1 MIKFK
6 KIITIVG
13 LVSSHV
19 YSIFSYAIEQEPVTG
34 LQFKGTE
41 ITHTVRLGESLTS
54 IAKRYNV
61 SVEKLKHWNN
71 IADINNILL
80 GQKIKVIDSNSP
92 ESNRLANKKVNSKT
106 DTKTIDAKEVTQ
118 PITLLE
124 QAKSALTDKNYALAT
139 TLLTRLYQ
147 QGSDSERQFA
157 LEFLGVSREKK
168 GQLAFAKQ
176 AYQLFLENY
185 PEVDTAPR
193 VKIRLNNLIG
203 IQTLSKNRSFK
214 ENKKSSKRSLSS
226 YVRGS
231 LATDYRQALLV
242 DNLGN
247 SRDTLSLAN
256 VDVDAKGHA
265 ELDDYNVG
273 FRVSV
278 GHYQDLLPD
287 SDKTNEQIRYLNFSA
302 SSEDN
307 LYQVK
312 IGRQRS
318 RGKGI
323 FGRFDGVILSS
334 EFITDMQ
341 VNVFAGYPVS
351 SSKVTKLD
359 PERKFYGLSL
369 DIDDSWQSI
378 DFSLFLFEQSINDL
392 TDRRA
397 VGGELSYFKNSVSV
411 YSLVDYDIFFNEL
424 NALLFSGSYSTE
436 SAQRYSWS
444 LNYRKNPYVGTR
456 NALIG
461 QSVDSFA
468 ELQNLFIND
477 EEILDLALDRTL
489 TSKTASL
496 QFFQPINERYD
507 VSASITWM
515 DLSSAPESGGVPAI
529 SQSGGQYYANAY
541 LSGRNLYSENDTNSF
556 GFRYSDL
563 AQSQVY
569 SLYATSRYRFNNG
582 ISITPKLRF
591 DTRSNDNGTSQQ
603 SISPTFRMQYQSSK
617 HYIYGDFGGIFYN
630 TKSPFFPAQKTSI
643 YFLYLGYRYYFG
655 S

>member
-1 MIKFK
+1 MIKLNYL
-6 KIITIVG
+6 ITIVG
-13 LVSSHV
+13 AISCNIVP
-19 YSIFSYAIEQEPVTG
+19 SISYAYEQDSGVNLSSMESKT
-34 LQFKGTE
+34 
-41 ITHTVRLGESLTS
+41 IHIVRNGESLFL
-54 IAKRYNV
+54 IAKIYNV
-61 SVEKLKHWNN
+61 SVAELKRWNN
-71 IADINNILL
+71 IKDVNNISL
-80 GQKIKVIDSNSP
+80 GQKLNVI
-92 ESNRLANKKVNSKT
+92 ANASSLSKKGNNKLK
-106 DTKTIDAKEVTQ
+106 DNNEKHQEL
-118 PITLLE
+118 TLSQ
-124 QAKSALTDKNYALAT
+124 QASTALTEKNHSLAIKLFT
-139 TLLTRLYQ
+139 QLYQ
-147 QGSDSERQFA
+147 QGDEAERQFA

-203 IQTLSKNRSFK
+203 IETLGKNRSFDETK
-214 ENKKSSKRSLSS
+214 KKSQRRSNS
-226 YVRGS
+226 YIRGS
-231 LATDYRQALLV
+231 LATDYRHASLE

-256 VDVDAKGHA
+256 VDVDAKGHF
-265 ELDDYNVG
+265 ELDSYNVG
-273 FRVSV
+273 FRVSM
-278 GHYQDLLPD
+278 GHYEDLLPD
-287 SDKTNEQIRYLNFSA
+287 SDKSNEQIRYFNFSA
-302 SSEDN
+302 SSKDN

-323 FGRFDGVILSS
+323 FGRFDGIILSS
-334 EFITDMQ
+334 EFTPDMQ
-341 VNVFAGYPVS
+341 INVVAGYPVS

-359 PERKFYGLSL
+359 PERKFYGLSF
-369 DIDDSWQSI
+369 DIDDSWQGI
-378 DFSLFLFEQSINDL
+378 DFSVFLFEQSINDL

-397 VGGELSYFKNSVSV
+397 VGGELSYFKDSVSV

-424 NALLFSGSYSTE
+424 NALLFSGSYSTK

-468 ELQNLFIND
+468 ELQDLFIND

-496 QFFQPINERYD
+496 QFFQPINDTYD

-515 DLSSAPESGGVPAI
+515 DLTSAPASGGVPAI
-529 SQSGGQYYANAY
+529 SESGGQYYANTY
-541 LSGRNLYSENDTNSF
+541 LTARNLYSDQDTNSF
-556 GFRYSDL
+556 GVRYSNL
-563 AQSQVY
+563 SQSQVY
-569 SLYATSRYRFNNG
+569 SLYATSRYRFENG
-582 ISITPKLRF
+582 VSLTPKLRF
-591 DTRSNDNGTSQQ
+591 DNRSNDNGNSQQ
-603 SISPTFRMQYQSSK
+603 SISPTFRIQYQSRK

-630 TKSPFFPAQKTSI
+630 SKSSVFPTQKTSI
-643 YFLYLGYRYYFG
+643 YFLYLGYRYYFDN
-655 S
+655 

>member
-6 KIITIVG
+6 KIITITG

-19 YSIFSYAIEQEPVTG
+19 YSVFSYAIAQEPVTG
-34 LQFKGTE
+34 LQLKGPE
-41 ITHTVRLGESLTS
+41 ITHTVRSGESLSS

-61 SVEKLKHWNN
+61 SVEKLKRWNN

-80 GQKIKVIDSNSP
+80 GQKIKVIKSDNL
-92 ESNRLANKKVNSKT
+92 ESNRLANNKVSSKT
-106 DTKTIDAKEVTQ
+106 DTKAIDAKEVPK
-118 PITLLE
+118 PITLLD

-176 AYQLFLENY
+176 AYQLFLKNY
-185 PEVDTAPR
+185 PEVDTASR

-214 ENKKSSKRSLSS
+214 ENKKSSKRRSPS

-242 DNLGN
+242 DNQGN

-265 ELDDYNVG
+265 ELDDYDLG

-341 VNVFAGYPVS
+341 VNVVAGYPVS
-351 SSKVTKLD
+351 SSKVTELD

-369 DIDDSWQSI
+369 DIEDSWQSI

-529 SQSGGQYYANAY
+529 SQSGGQYYANTY
-541 LSGRNLYSENDTNSF
+541 LSVRNLYSEHDTNSF

-569 SLYATSRYRFNNG
+569 SLYATSRYRFTNG

-603 SISPTFRMQYQSSK
+603 SISPTFRMQYQSRK

-630 TKSPFFPAQKTSI
+630 TKSSFFPAQKTSI

>member
-1 MIKFK
+1 MK
-6 KIITIVG
+6 KLNSFITIVG
-13 LVSSHV
+13 ALSCYIST
-19 YSIFSYAIEQEPVTG
+19 SISYANEQG
-34 LQFKGTE
+34 SE
-41 ITHTVRLGESLTS
+41 ISLSPQKSKILYIVRDGDSLFS
-54 IAKRYNV
+54 IANIYNV
-61 SVEKLKHWNN
+61 SVEELKRWNN
-71 IADINNILL
+71 IKDINTIAL
-80 GQKIKVIDSNSP
+80 GQKINIIENASNL
-92 ESNRLANKKVNSKT
+92 SNQDNAKATGNKDEKF
-106 DTKTIDAKEVTQ
+106 Q
-118 PITLLE
+118 QITLSD
-124 QAKSALTDKNYALAT
+124 QARTALTQKDYSLAIL
-139 TLLTRLYQ
+139 LLTRLYQ
-147 QGSDSERQFA
+147 QGDEIERQFA

-185 PEVDTAPR
+185 PEVEATPR
-193 VKIRLNNLIG
+193 VKMRLNNLIG
-203 IQTLSKNRSFK
+203 IETLSKNRSFK
-214 ENKKSSKRSLSS
+214 ENKKASKRRSSS
-226 YVRGS
+226 YLRGS
-231 LATDYRQALLV
+231 LATDYRRALLK
-242 DNLGN
+242 DNEGN

-256 VDVDAKGHA
+256 VDVDAKGHT
-265 ELDDYNVG
+265 ELDNYNVG
-273 FRVSV
+273 FRVSL
-278 GHYQDLLPD
+278 GHYEDLLPD
-287 SDKTNEQIRYLNFSA
+287 SDKTNEQIRYLNFST
-302 SSEDN
+302 SSKDN

-323 FGRFDGVILSS
+323 FGRFDGIILSS
-334 EFITDMQ
+334 EFTTDMQ
-341 VNVFAGYPVS
+341 INVVAGYPVS
-351 SSKVTKLD
+351 SSKVTELD

-369 DIDDSWQSI
+369 DVDNSWQDI
-378 DFSLFLFEQSINDL
+378 DFSVFLFEQSINNL

-397 VGGELSYFKNSVSV
+397 VGGELSYFKEAVSV
-411 YSLVDYDIFFNEL
+411 YSLVDYDIYFNEL

-541 LSGRNLYSENDTNSF
+541 LSVRDLYSEHDTNSF

-569 SLYATSRYRFNNG
+569 SLYATSRYRFTNG

-603 SISPTFRMQYQSSK
+603 SISPTFRIQYQTRK

-630 TKSPFFPAQKTSI
+630 SKSNFFPAQKTSM
-643 YFLYLGYRYYFG
+643 YFLYLGYRYYFN

>member
-1 MIKFK
+1 MGAFSFHI
-6 KIITIVG
+6 
-13 LVSSHV
+13 
-19 YSIFSYAIEQEPVTG
+19 YPCASYATEQKNETDLNV
-34 LQFKGTE
+34 KKSE
-41 ITHTVRLGESLTS
+41 VIHTVQYGESLFS
-54 IAKRYNV
+54 IAKQYKV
-61 SVEKLKHWNN
+61 SVEELKRWNN
-71 IADINNILL
+71 LEDVNKISL
-80 GQKIKVIDSNSP
+80 GQQINITTNNSLLSNKVSHKAMS
-92 ESNRLANKKVNSKT
+92 
-106 DTKTIDAKEVTQ
+106 Q
-118 PITLLE
+118 PLTLLQ
-124 QAKSALTDKNYALAT
+124 QAKTALTEKNYSLAT
-139 TLLTRLYQ
+139 KLLTRLYQ
-147 QGSDSERQFA
+147 QGNDVERQFA

-168 GQLAFAKQ
+168 GQQAFAKQ

-185 PEVDTAPR
+185 PQADTAPR
-193 VKIRLNNLIG
+193 VKMRLNNLIG
-203 IQTLSKNRSFK
+203 IETLSKNRSFK
-214 ENKKSSKRSLSS
+214 EKSKSNERRSSS
-226 YVRGS
+226 YLRGS
-231 LATDYRQALLV
+231 LATDYRHALLE

-256 VDVDAKGHA
+256 VDIDAKGYFD
-265 ELDDYNVG
+265 LDDYNVG

-334 EFITDMQ
+334 EFVTDMQ
-341 VNVFAGYPVS
+341 VNVVAGYPVA
-351 SSKVTKLD
+351 SSKVTELD
-359 PERKFYGLSL
+359 PERQFYGISL
-369 DIDDSWQSI
+369 DIDDSWQYI
-378 DFSLFLFEQSINDL
+378 DFSVFLFEQSINDL

-397 VGGELSYFKNSVSV
+397 VGGELSYFKDSVSV

-456 NALIG
+456 NAIIG

-468 ELQNLFIND
+468 ELQNLFISD

-496 QFFQPINERYD
+496 QFFQPINNDYD
-507 VSASITWM
+507 ISASLTWM

-529 SQSGGQYYANAY
+529 GESGGQYYANVY
-541 LSGRNLYSENDTNSF
+541 LSARNLYSDHDTNSI

-563 AQSQVY
+563 PQSQVY
-569 SLYATSRYRFNNG
+569 SLYATSRYRFDNG
-582 ISITPKLRF
+582 ISLTPKLRF
-591 DTRSNDNGTSQQ
+591 DTRSNENGTSQQ
-603 SISPTFRMQYQSSK
+603 SISPTFRMQYQSRK
-617 HYIYGDFGGIFYN
+617 HYVYGDFGGIFYN
-630 TKSPFFPAQKTSI
+630 TESTFYSTQKTSI

-655 S
+655 G

>member
-1 MIKFK
+1 MKKFK
-6 KIITIVG
+6 KVITIIV
-13 LVSSHV
+13 LVSAQMYCVS
-19 YSIFSYAIEQEPVTG
+19 SYAIEQEPASD
-34 LQFKGTE
+34 LQLK
-41 ITHTVRLGESLTS
+41 VPQSLT
-54 IAKRYNV
+54 
-61 SVEKLKHWNN
+61 LF
-71 IADINNILL
+71 
-80 GQKIKVIDSNSP
+80 
-92 ESNRLANKKVNSKT
+92 
-106 DTKTIDAKEVTQ
+106 
-118 PITLLE
+118 E
-124 QAKSALTDKNYALAT
+124 QAKVALTDKNYALST

-147 QGSDSERQFA
+147 QGSDSEQQFA

-193 VKIRLNNLIG
+193 VKMRLNNLIG
-203 IQTLSKNRSFK
+203 IQTLSENRSFK
-214 ENKKSSKRSLSS
+214 ENKKGSKRRSSS
-226 YVRGS
+226 YLRGS

-256 VDVDAKGHA
+256 VDLDAKGHA

-273 FRVSV
+273 FRVSL

-302 SSEDN
+302 NSEDN
-307 LYQVK
+307 LYQLK

-318 RGKGI
+318 RGKGV

-341 VNVFAGYPVS
+341 VNVVAGYPVS
-351 SSKVTKLD
+351 SSKVTTLD
-359 PERKFYGLSL
+359 PERQFYGLS
-369 DIDDSWQSI
+369 IDVDNSWQDI
-378 DFSLFLFEQSINDL
+378 DFSVFLFEQSINDL

-397 VGGELSYFKNSVSV
+397 VGGELSYFKDAVSV
-411 YSLVDYDIFFNEL
+411 FSLVDYDIFFNEL

-461 QSVDSFA
+461 QSIDSFA

-507 VSASITWM
+507 FSASITWM
-515 DLSSAPESGGVPAI
+515 DLASAPESGGVPAI
-529 SQSGGQYYANAY
+529 SESGGQYYANAY
-541 LSGRNLYSENDTNSF
+541 FSVRNLYSDHDTNSV

-563 AQSQVY
+563 SQSQVY
-569 SLYATSRYRFNNG
+569 SLYATGRYRFNNG

-591 DTRSNDNGTSQQ
+591 DTRSNENGSSQQ
-603 SISPTFRMQYQSSK
+603 SISPTFRMQYQSRK

-630 TKSPFFPAQKTSI
+630 TKSTLFPTQKTSI

>member
-1 MIKFK
+1 MGAFSFHI
-6 KIITIVG
+6 
-13 LVSSHV
+13 
-19 YSIFSYAIEQEPVTG
+19 YPCASYATEQKNETDLNV
-34 LQFKGTE
+34 KKSE
-41 ITHTVRLGESLTS
+41 VIHTVQYGESLFS
-54 IAKRYNV
+54 IAKQYKV
-61 SVEKLKHWNN
+61 SVEELKRWNN
-71 IADINNILL
+71 LEDVNKISL
-80 GQKIKVIDSNSP
+80 GQQINITTNNSLLSNKVSHKAMS
-92 ESNRLANKKVNSKT
+92 
-106 DTKTIDAKEVTQ
+106 Q
-118 PITLLE
+118 PLTLLQ
-124 QAKSALTDKNYALAT
+124 QAKTALTEKNYSLAT
-139 TLLTRLYQ
+139 KLLTRLYQ
-147 QGSDSERQFA
+147 QGNDVERQFA

-168 GQLAFAKQ
+168 GQQAFAKQ

-185 PEVDTAPR
+185 PQADTAPR
-193 VKIRLNNLIG
+193 VKMRLNNLIG
-203 IQTLSKNRSFK
+203 IETLSKNRSFK
-214 ENKKSSKRSLSS
+214 EKSKSNERRSSS
-226 YVRGS
+226 YLRGS
-231 LATDYRQALLV
+231 LATDYRHALLE

-256 VDVDAKGHA
+256 VDIDAKGYFD
-265 ELDDYNVG
+265 LDDYNVG

-334 EFITDMQ
+334 EFVTDMQ
-341 VNVFAGYPVS
+341 VNVVAGYPVA
-351 SSKVTKLD
+351 SSKVTELD
-359 PERKFYGLSL
+359 PERQFYGISL
-369 DIDDSWQSI
+369 DIDDSWQDI
-378 DFSLFLFEQSINDL
+378 DFSVFLFEQSINDL

-397 VGGELSYFKNSVSV
+397 VGGELSYFKDSVSV

-424 NALLFSGSYSTE
+424 NALLFSGSYNTE

-456 NALIG
+456 NAIIG

-468 ELQNLFIND
+468 ELQNLFISD

-496 QFFQPINERYD
+496 QFFQPINNDYD
-507 VSASITWM
+507 ISASLTWM

-529 SQSGGQYYANAY
+529 GESGGQYYANVY
-541 LSGRNLYSENDTNSF
+541 LSARNLYSDHDTNSI

-563 AQSQVY
+563 PQSQVY
-569 SLYATSRYRFNNG
+569 SLYATSRYRFDNG
-582 ISITPKLRF
+582 ISLTPKLRF
-591 DTRSNDNGTSQQ
+591 DTRSNENGTSQQ
-603 SISPTFRMQYQSSK
+603 SISPTFRMQYQSRK
-617 HYIYGDFGGIFYN
+617 HYVYGDFGGIFYN
-630 TKSPFFPAQKTSI
+630 TESTFYSTQKTSI

-655 S
+655 G

>member
-1 MIKFK
+1 MKNFK
-6 KIITIVG
+6 NIITIIG
-13 LVSSHV
+13 LFSSHL
-19 YSIFSYAIEQEPVTG
+19 YSVSSYAIEPELMTNLK
-34 LQFKGTE
+34 LQTAEK
-41 ITHTVRLGESLTS
+41 IHTVQNGESLFL
-54 IAKRYNV
+54 IANRYNV
-61 SVEKLKHWNN
+61 SVEQLKRWNN
-71 IADINNILL
+71 ITDINNISL
-80 GQKIKVIDSNSP
+80 GQKIKFFDSNNSK
-92 ESNRLANKKVNSKT
+92 NFRLANKKVSNKT
-106 DTKTIDAKEVTQ
+106 DTQTIEGREVSQ
-118 PITLLE
+118 SISLLE
-124 QAKSALTDKNYALAT
+124 QAKVALTDENYPLAT
-139 TLLTRLYQ
+139 RLLTRLYQ
-147 QGSDSERQFA
+147 KGNDREQQFS

-185 PEVDTAPR
+185 PKADTASR
-193 VKIRLNNLIG
+193 VEIRLKNLIG
-203 IQTLSKNRSFK
+203 IETLSKNRSFK
-214 ENKKSSKRSLSS
+214 KNNKDGKRRSPS
-226 YVRGS
+226 YIRGS
-231 LATDYRQALLV
+231 IATDYRQTLLV

-256 VDVDAKGHA
+256 VDIDAKGHA
-265 ELDDYNVG
+265 EFDDYNVG
-273 FRVSV
+273 FRVSL

-287 SDKTNEQIRYLNFSA
+287 SDKTNKQIRYLNFSA
-302 SSEDN
+302 SSKDN
-307 LYQVK
+307 LYQIK

-334 EFITDMQ
+334 EFITDVQ
-341 VNVFAGYPVS
+341 VNVVAGYPVS
-351 SSKVTKLD
+351 SAKVTQLD
-359 PERKFYGLSL
+359 PERQFYGLS
-369 DIDDSWQSI
+369 IDVDNSWQDI
-378 DFSLFLFEQSINDL
+378 DFSVFLFEQSINDL

-397 VGGELSYFKNSVSV
+397 VGGELSYFKDAVSV

-424 NALLFSGSYSTE
+424 NALLFSGSFSTKL
-436 SAQRYSWS
+436 AQRYSWS

-529 SQSGGQYYANAY
+529 SQSGGQYYANLY
-541 LSGRNLYSENDTNSF
+541 LSVRNLYSEHDTNSV

-569 SLYATSRYRFNNG
+569 SLYANSRYRFTNG

-603 SISPTFRMQYQSSK
+603 SISPTFRMQYQSRK

-630 TKSPFFPAQKTSI
+630 TKSTYFPTQKTSI
-643 YFLYLGYRYYFG
+643 YFLYLGYRYYF
-655 S
+655 SH

>member
-1 MIKFK
+1 MKKFK
-6 KIITIVG
+6 KVITIIG
-13 LVSSHV
+13 LVSAQMYCVS
-19 YSIFSYAIEQEPVTG
+19 SYAIEQDPATN
-34 LQFKGTE
+34 LQLK
-41 ITHTVRLGESLTS
+41 VPQSLT
-54 IAKRYNV
+54 
-61 SVEKLKHWNN
+61 LF
-71 IADINNILL
+71 
-80 GQKIKVIDSNSP
+80 
-92 ESNRLANKKVNSKT
+92 
-106 DTKTIDAKEVTQ
+106 
-118 PITLLE
+118 E
-124 QAKSALTDKNYALAT
+124 QAKVALTDKNYPLAT

-147 QGSDSERQFA
+147 QGSDSEQQFA

-193 VKIRLNNLIG
+193 VKMRLNNLIG
-203 IQTLSKNRSFK
+203 IQTLSENRSFK
-214 ENKKSSKRSLSS
+214 ENKKGSKRRSSS
-226 YVRGS
+226 YLRGS

-256 VDVDAKGHA
+256 VDLDAKGHA

-273 FRVSV
+273 FRVSL

-302 SSEDN
+302 NSKDN
-307 LYQVK
+307 LYQLK

-318 RGKGI
+318 RGKGV

-341 VNVFAGYPVS
+341 VNVVAGYPVS
-351 SSKVTKLD
+351 SSKVTTLD
-359 PERKFYGLSL
+359 PERQFYGLS
-369 DIDDSWQSI
+369 IDVDNSWQDI
-378 DFSLFLFEQSINDL
+378 DFSVFLFEQSINDL

-397 VGGELSYFKNSVSV
+397 VGGELSYFKDAVSV
-411 YSLVDYDIFFNEL
+411 FSLVDYDIFFNEL

-461 QSVDSFA
+461 QSIDSFA

-507 VSASITWM
+507 FSASITWM
-515 DLSSAPESGGVPAI
+515 DLASAPESGGVPAI
-529 SQSGGQYYANAY
+529 SESGGQYYANAY
-541 LSGRNLYSENDTNSF
+541 FSVRNLYSDHDTNSV

-563 AQSQVY
+563 SQSQVY
-569 SLYATSRYRFNNG
+569 SLYATGRYRFNNG

-591 DTRSNDNGTSQQ
+591 DTRSNENGSSQQ
-603 SISPTFRMQYQSSK
+603 SISPTFRMQYQSRK

-630 TKSPFFPAQKTSI
+630 TKSTLFPTQKTSI

>member
-1 MIKFK
+1 MKKFK
-6 KIITIVG
+6 KVITIIG
-13 LVSSHV
+13 LVSAHMYCVS
-19 YSIFSYAIEQEPVTG
+19 SYAIEQEPATD
-34 LQFKGTE
+34 LQLK
-41 ITHTVRLGESLTS
+41 VPQSLT
-54 IAKRYNV
+54 
-61 SVEKLKHWNN
+61 LF
-71 IADINNILL
+71 
-80 GQKIKVIDSNSP
+80 
-92 ESNRLANKKVNSKT
+92 
-106 DTKTIDAKEVTQ
+106 
-118 PITLLE
+118 E
-124 QAKSALTDKNYALAT
+124 QAKAALTDKNYPLAT

-147 QGSDSERQFA
+147 QGSDSEQQFA

-193 VKIRLNNLIG
+193 VQMRLNNLIG
-203 IQTLSKNRSFK
+203 IQTLSENRSFK
-214 ENKKSSKRSLSS
+214 ENKKGSKRRSSS
-226 YVRGS
+226 YFRGS

-256 VDVDAKGHA
+256 VDLDAKGHA

-273 FRVSV
+273 FRVSL

-312 IGRQRS
+312 VGRQRS
-318 RGKGI
+318 RGKGV

-334 EFITDMQ
+334 EFITDIQ
-341 VNVFAGYPVS
+341 VNLVAGYPVS
-351 SSKVTKLD
+351 SSKVTTLD
-359 PERKFYGLSL
+359 PERQFYGLS
-369 DIDDSWQSI
+369 IDVDNSWQDI
-378 DFSLFLFEQSINDL
+378 DFSVFLFEQSINDL

-397 VGGELSYFKNSVSV
+397 VGGELSYFKDAVSV
-411 YSLVDYDIFFNEL
+411 FSLVDYDIFFNEL

-507 VSASITWM
+507 FSASITWM
-515 DLSSAPESGGVPAI
+515 DLASAPESGGVPAI
-529 SQSGGQYYANAY
+529 SESGGQYYANAY
-541 LSGRNLYSENDTNSF
+541 FSVRNLYSDHDTNSF

-563 AQSQVY
+563 SQSQVY
-569 SLYATSRYRFNNG
+569 SLYATSRYRFKNG

-591 DTRSNDNGTSQQ
+591 DTRSNENGSSQQ
-603 SISPTFRMQYQSSK
+603 SISPTFRMQYQSRK

-630 TKSPFFPAQKTSI
+630 TKSTFFPTQKTSI